1 MNRKRFLWLFAL
13 PLFGAAG
20 CSKEAPADRQDEQD
34 PIRFEIAFDAP
45 PLTRMVTDLSKSTWE
60 DGDSIGVYIVPHGS
74 FSLSNP
80 YPRNVKLKL
89 TLDGAKKKWMPADP
103 IYWPRPGNSTQTFD
117 FYAYFPY
124 SKDATD
130 PWNISFDMS
139 LDQSIPANYKKSN
152 LLTVKSDKSG
162 AGYAKKDTV
171 KLSFSHAL
179 SMIQVTVVSPDE
191 AVKAVQLTGVKTRS
205 KLNLGK
211 SGGPAADTLVNDVRQ
226 TITMY
231 PSGTVPSDRYIFWAL
246 VPAQKLAA
254 GSRLFR
260 IVTDDG
266 TIFQSEGLVEALT
279 LQPGRAETFEQTLTP
294 TP

>member
-20 CSKEAPADRQDEQD
+20 CSKEAPADRQDGPD
-34 PIRFEIAFDAP
+34 PIRFEIAFDT
-45 PLTRMVTDLSKSTWE
+45 PLVTRMATDLSKSTWE

-74 FSLSNP
+74 FSLSDP
-80 YPRNVKLKL
+80 YPRNVKMTYNATDKEWEPEE
-89 TLDGAKKKWMPADP
+89 DF
-103 IYWPRPGNSTQTFD
+103 YWPRPGNSTQTFD

-124 SKDATD
+124 SEDAEN
-130 PWNISFDMS
+130 PWSIRFDVS
-139 LDQSIPANYKKSN
+139 LDQSIPANFQKSN
-152 LLTVKSDKSG
+152 LLTAKSDKSG

-171 KLSFSHAL
+171 KLSFSHAR

-191 AVKAVQLTGVKTRS
+191 EVKAVQLTGVKTRS
-205 KLNLGK
+205 NLNLGK
-211 SGGPAADTLVNDVRQ
+211 SGGPAADTLANDIRQ
-226 TITMY
+226 AITMFPFGTA
-231 PSGTVPSDRYIFWAL
+231 PSGHYIFWAL

-266 TIFQSEGLVEALT
+266 TIFQSEGLPPEGLT
-279 LQPGRAETFEQTLTP
+279 LQPGTAETFEQTLTS